1 MICPLHSSALF
12 RHAEKVRTGC
22 RGETVHT
29 QTFCRQ
35 FLIRNS
41 VIFDVENFSPNRP
54 GSSGAC
60 ESPFKPGISVGVPEC
75 RVSGWCPCHLSSLAT
90 LLSRSVSGCFPP
102 DGIARFYLASTASFL
117 FDTGG
122 MRSFSMQTEW
132 QCLLLEQ
139 RRRGADDGCFFGM
152 PEHSQFND
160 WTVADGLLQ
169 FCTCT
174 LLMSQQTSTFLL
186 PSSSQ
191 IYLSMSLCGRYGWN
205 NECKF
210 EIDFIL

>member
-75 RVSGWCPCHLSSLAT
+75 RVSGWCPSMPPQQPCNLAVKIRFGLFSSRWHCAV
-90 LLSRSVSGCFPP
+90 LSRIGCQLFVRH
-102 DGIARFYLASTASFL
+102 GRNEKFFHANGMAMSFV
-117 FDTGG
+117 
-122 MRSFSMQTEW
+122 
-132 QCLLLEQ
+132 
-139 RRRGADDGCFFGM
+139 GAEEGDDGCFFGM

-174 LLMSQQTSTFLL
+174 LLMSQQTSTFSPP

-191 IYLSMSLCGRYGWN
+191 IYLSMSLYGRYGWN

>member
-102 DGIARFYLASTASFL
+102 DGIARFYLASAASFL

-139 RRRGADDGCFFGM
+139 RRRRGMTGVFLGCRSTRSSMTG
-152 PEHSQFND
+152 Q
-160 WTVADGLLQ
+160 W
-169 FCTCT
+169 
-174 LLMSQQTSTFLL
+174 LMGCC
-186 PSSSQ
+186 SSALA
-191 IYLSMSLCGRYGWN
+191 LS
-205 NECKF
+205 
-210 EIDFIL
+210 